1 MENVRK
7 PSRTGRNRKLLRQVC
22 PQVCLKLE
30 AQSGPTGRQVCP
42 GHTLVPFVSV
52 VGVEATLL
60 PSQWF
65 RADFIFVASNLNKK
79 RISPLQFFKQK
90 PQVGSYM
97 ISLVMCPPMNK
108 FWGPGG
114 MEWADR
120 HMSTLRGMK
129 IWSLFNHMT

>member
-1 MENVRK
+1 M
-7 PSRTGRNRKLLRQVC
+7 
-22 PQVCLKLE
+22 CLKPE

-52 VGVEATLL
+52 VGVEVTLL
-60 PSQWF
+60 PPSQWF
-65 RADFIFVASNLNKK
+65 RADFILVAINLNKK

-90 PQVGSYM
+90 PQVGSYV
-97 ISLVMCPPMNK
+97 ISVVMCPPMNK

-120 HMSTLRGMK
+120 HMSTLRGVK